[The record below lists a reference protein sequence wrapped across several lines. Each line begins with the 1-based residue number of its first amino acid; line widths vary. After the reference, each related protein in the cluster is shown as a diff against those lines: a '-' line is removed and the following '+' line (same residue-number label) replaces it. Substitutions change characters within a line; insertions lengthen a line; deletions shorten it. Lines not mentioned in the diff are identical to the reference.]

1 VQIACIDHVNVKL
14 DPEILADMQRAAEE
28 DDVSVGQL
36 VRYAIIQELRRRR
49 IAKTTVRADE
59 RLLGPL
65 RALLAD
71 DFAYEKDGSDLQSRL
86 LRKGYVLVE
95 SGGGLVLLDSKSGT
109 RHCKGSELGYGY
121 AALLRKF
128 NAPFPGHAHKWPARL
143 SPH

>member
-36 VRYAIIQELRRRR
+36 VRHAIIQELRRRR

-71 DFAYEKDGSDLQSRL
+71 DFAYEKDWSYVANTSRFTLVRSLGSHL
-86 LRKGYVLVE
+86 
-95 SGGGLVLLDSKSGT
+95 
-109 RHCKGSELGYGY
+109 
-121 AALLRKF
+121 
-128 NAPFPGHAHKWPARL
+128 P
-143 SPH
+143 